1 MTLTMF
7 KLFQLCSFSVLMA
20 AGQIFFKMAAQN
32 SPPLNSLPNLF
43 TLALNHWLWLAMA
56 LYAISTLIWISVLQ
70 TVPLSIAYPFVA
82 LGFVVIPLA
91 SYLLFKEPL
100 NWQYG
105 VGIVLILV
113 ALKLIT
119 GSAVGK

>member
-1 MTLTMF
+1 MSITLF
-7 KLFQLCSFSVLMA
+7 KLFQLCSFSILMA
-20 AGQIFFKMAAQN
+20 AGQIFFKMAAQIA
-32 SPPLNSLPNLF
+32 PPLNSVQNLL
-43 TLALNHWLWLAMA
+43 TLAFNHWLWLALA

-91 SYLLFKEPL
+91 SYVLFKEPL
-100 NWQYG
+100 NWHYG
-105 VGIVLILV
+105 VGILLILV

-119 GSAVGK
+119 GSSVGK